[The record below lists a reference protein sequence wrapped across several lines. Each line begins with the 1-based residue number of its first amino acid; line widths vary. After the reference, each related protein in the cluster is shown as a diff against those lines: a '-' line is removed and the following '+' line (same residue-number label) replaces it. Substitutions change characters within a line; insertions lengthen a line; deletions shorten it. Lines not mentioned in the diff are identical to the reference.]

1 MENLGLLIYFIVMMA
16 CIMIGFN
23 SAEHGGDNS
32 VFKFGMGMLIVAIL
46 FAIVRGC
53 AG

>member
-16 CIMIGFN
+16 CIMFGFN
-23 SAEHGGDNS
+23 RAEHAGDATL
-32 VFKFGMGMLIVAIL
+32 FKFGMGMLLVAIL
-46 FAIVRGC
+46 FAVVRGC

>member
-16 CIMIGFN
+16 CIMFGFN
-23 SAEHGGDNS
+23 SAEHGGDDTL
-32 VFKFGMGMLIVAIL
+32 FKFGMGMLIVAIL
-46 FAIVRGC
+46 FAVVRGC